1 MKQEFLDVLRCP
13 ETGQRLHEDGGSLV
27 SADGAHAYRLSPS
40 GVPLFGEAWLSPEG
54 AVQRTHYDR
63 IAGVYLTN
71 LAYPHTREYM
81 AYMDRAVL
89 SLMESQKMGR
99 VAEICCG
106 AGEAFHLLNASATL
120 GVGVDV
126 SPAMLEAARKNIP
139 DETRLFVNGDATKLP
154 LKDEQFDMVV
164 MLGGIHH
171 VNDRHRLFSEVRRI
185 LKPGGSFVWR
195 EPLDDFFLWRALRA
209 AIYNTSSTLEADTE
223 RPLRHQ
229 ETHEQLERAGLS
241 LEIWR
246 TIGFFGYCFLMNSDV
261 LAINRVWQYVPGA
274 AALTR
279 FATKVD
285 EWTLKLPGLSGAGL
299 AVVGRAR
306 RA

>member
-1 MKQEFLDVLRCP
+1 MRAELLDILRCP
-13 ETGQRLHEDGGSLV
+13 ATGQALHENAGQLV
-27 SADGAHAYRLSPS
+27 SADGSRRYRLSPS
-40 GVPLFGEAWLSPEG
+40 GVPLFGEDWLSPEG
-54 AVQRTHYDR
+54 VVQRAHYDR

-71 LAYPHTREYM
+71 LTQAHTREYM

-89 SLMESQKMGR
+89 ALMEDQQMGR

-106 AGEAFHLLNASATL
+106 AGEAFHLLNASARL

-126 SPAMLEAARKNIP
+126 SPAMLEAARKSIP
-139 DETRLFVNGDATKLP
+139 DDTRLFVNGDATKLP
-154 LKDEQFDMVV
+154 LKDAQFDMVV

-171 VNDRHRLFSEVRRI
+171 VNDRHRLFSEIRRI
-185 LKPGGSFVWR
+185 LKPGGAFIFR

-209 AIYNTSSTLEADTE
+209 AVYNTSSTLEADTE
-223 RPLRHQ
+223 HPLRHRD
-229 ETHEQLERAGLS
+229 TREQLEGAGLA

-246 TIGFFGYCFLMNSDV
+246 TLGFFGYCFLMNSDV

-274 AALTR
+274 VVLTR

-285 EWTLKLPGLSGAGL
+285 EWMLRFPGLSGAGL

-306 RA
+306 RV

>member
-1 MKQEFLDVLRCP
+1 MRQAFLDLLRCP
-13 ETGQRLHEDGGSLV
+13 ATGQPLHEDNGLLV
-27 SADGAHAYRLSPS
+27 SADGSHRYRVSPS
-40 GVPLFGEAWLSPEG
+40 GVPLFGEDWLSADG
-54 AVQRTHYDR
+54 AVQRAHYDR

-71 LAYPHTREYM
+71 LTQAHTREYM

-89 SLMESQKMGR
+89 ALMERQPMDR

-106 AGEAFHLLNASATL
+106 AGEAFQLLNAPAGL

-139 DETRLFVNGDATKLP
+139 AETCLFVNGDATKLP
-154 LKDEQFDMVV
+154 LKDGQFDMVV

-171 VNDRHRLFSEVRRI
+171 VNDRRRLFSEIHRI
-185 LKPGGSFVWR
+185 LKPGGSFVFR

-209 AIYNTSSTLEADTE
+209 AIYRASSTLEAETE
-223 RPLRHQ
+223 HPLRYRD
-229 ETHEQLERAGLS
+229 TRAGLEGAGMT

-274 AALTR
+274 VALTR
-279 FATKVD
+279 LATKVD
-285 EWTLKLPGLSGAGL
+285 EWTLRLPGLSGAGL